1 MKIGIDIQCLT
12 RPLTGVGYY
21 TLGILRGLASLPVS
35 DLIFPFYFSSRGHVE
50 LPARVYKKMAPLGK
64 KIPGRILSLGW
75 KRLGFPPVNWL
86 IPGMDLYHFTDF
98 VARPVRRKPVVTTI
112 YDLSFKRYPEFTEP
126 KNLKYL
132 EASLPGSI
140 ERSDRIIVIS
150 EFTRDELT
158 SLYPVSS
165 DEITVVHGGIDD
177 IFHEKQTEDELM
189 RARFRYNLP
198 EKYILTVGTW
208 EPRKNL
214 VRLLQAW
221 RKLRMDGK
229 LGGYK
234 LVMVGMKGW
243 LCGEIEQKFRN
254 QAGQRG
260 VMSIGYVPRT
270 IMPAIYQGASAFI
283 YPSIYEGL
291 GLPPLEAIA
300 SGVPVAAARAGAIPE
315 VLGEA
320 ALYFDPTDPR
330 EMAEAINAVITKE
343 ELAAKLCRKGKEQ
356 IKDFTWEKAAEK
368 TMQVYRNACGLGEVL
383 G

>member
-1 MKIGIDIQCLT
+1 MKIGIDIQPLT

-21 TLGILRGLASLPVS
+21 ILGLLQGLASLSTS
-35 DLIFPFYFSSRGHVE
+35 DRVYPFYFSSHGHIN
-50 LPARVYKKMAPLGK
+50 LPARVYKRMAPRGK
-64 KIPGRILSLGW
+64 KIPGRVLSLGW

-86 IPGMDLYHFTDF
+86 IRGMDVYHFPDF

-132 EASLPGSI
+132 ETSLPASL

-150 EFTRDELT
+150 QFTRQELIT
-158 SLYPVSS
+158 LYPVSANKV
-165 DEITVVHGGIDD
+165 TVVYGGIDD
-177 IFHEKQTEDELM
+177 IFRQPVTPDELL
-189 RARFRYNLP
+189 RIRYRFNLP

-214 VRLLQAW
+214 VMLLQAW
-221 RKLRMDGK
+221 RTLRMEGRMS
-229 LGGYK
+229 GYK

-260 VMSIGYVPRT
+260 VMSIGYIPRT
-270 IMPAIYQGASAFI
+270 ALPAIYRGAAAFI
-283 YPSIYEGL
+283 FPSIYEGL
-291 GLPPLEAIA
+291 GLPPLEAMA
-300 SGVPVAAARAGAIPE
+300 GGVPVAAARAGALPE

-320 ALYFDPTDPR
+320 AAYFDPSNPR
-330 EMAEAINAVITKE
+330 EIGDSIEAIVTRK
-343 ELAAKLCRKGKEQ
+343 ELAGALREKGLEQAKKY
-356 IKDFTWEKAAEK
+356 TWERTAEQ
-368 TMQVYRNACGLGEVL
+368 TMRVYRNACGTGEVL

>member
-1 MKIGIDIQCLT
+1 
-12 RPLTGVGYY
+12 VNSVFFVV
-21 TLGILRGLASLPVS
+21 ILYLKN
-35 DLIFPFYFSSRGHVE
+35 IFIPE
-50 LPARVYKKMAPLGK
+50 LHP
-64 KIPGRILSLGW
+64 
-75 KRLGFPPVNWL
+75 
-86 IPGMDLYHFTDF
+86 
-98 VARPVRRKPVVTTI
+98 
-112 YDLSFKRYPEFTEP
+112 
-126 KNLKYL
+126 
-132 EASLPGSI
+132 
-140 ERSDRIIVIS
+140 DRIIVIS

-158 SLYPVSS
+158 SLYPVSG

-177 IFHEKQTEDELM
+177 IFHEQQTEDELM
-189 RARFRYNLP
+189 RARFRFNLP

-221 RKLRMDGK
+221 RKLRMEGK
-229 LGGYK
+229 LGEYK

-270 IMPAIYQGASAFI
+270 TMPAIYQGASAFI

-291 GLPPLEAIA
+291 GLPPLEALA
-300 SGVPVAAARAGAIPE
+300 SGVPVAAARAGALPE

-320 ALYFDPTDPR
+320 ALYFDPSDPR
-330 EMAEAINAVITKE
+330 EMAEVVNAVITQE
-343 ELAAKLCRKGKEQ
+343 ELASKLRRKGKEQ
-356 IKDFTWEKAAEK
+356 IKDFTWENAAEK

>member
-21 TLGILRGLASLPVS
+21 TLGLLKGMASLPVS
-35 DLIFPFYFSSRGHVE
+35 DEIFPFYFSSRGHVE
-50 LPARVYKKMAPLGK
+50 LPAKVYKKMAPEVK
-64 KIPGRILSLGW
+64 KIPGRILSVGW
-75 KRLGFPPVNWL
+75 KRIGFPPVNWL
-86 IPGMDLYHFTDF
+86 IRGMDLYHFPDF
-98 VARPVRRKPVVTTI
+98 VARPVKRKPIVTTI

-132 EASLPGSI
+132 DTSLPGSI

-150 EFTRDELT
+150 AFTRDELIN
-158 SLYPVSS
+158 LYPLSGNKISV
-165 DEITVVHGGIDD
+165 IHGGVDES
-177 IFHEKQTEDELM
+177 FHESFTDDELM
-189 RARFRYNLP
+189 RIRFRFNLP

-214 VRLLQAW
+214 SRLLQAW
-221 RKLRMDGK
+221 GNLRMDGK

-270 IMPAIYQGASAFI
+270 CLPAIYRGASAFI

-291 GLPPLEAIA
+291 GLPPLEAMA
-300 SGVPVAAARAGAIPE
+300 CDVPVAAARAGAIPE
-315 VLGEA
+315 VLGKA
-320 ALYFDPTDPR
+320 ALYFDPTDTR
-330 EMAEAINAVITKE
+330 EMADAINTIITRE
-343 ELAAKLCRKGKEQ
+343 ELATRLRNLGKEQ
-356 IKDFTWEKAAEK
+356 IKDFTWEKTAEK
-368 TMQVYRNACGLGEVL
+368 TIQVYHNACGMGGGLG
-383 G
+383 

>member
-35 DLIFPFYFSSRGHVE
+35 DLIFPFYFSSRGNVE
-50 LPARVYKKMAPLGK
+50 LPARVYKKMAPRGK

-132 EASLPGSI
+132 EASLPRSI

-150 EFTRDELT
+150 EFTRDELI

-177 IFHEKQTEDELM
+177 IFHETQTEDELM
-189 RARFRYNLP
+189 RARFRFNLP

-291 GLPPLEAIA
+291 GLPPLEALA
-300 SGVPVAAARAGAIPE
+300 SGVPVTAARAGAIPE

-320 ALYFDPTDPR
+320 ALYFDPSDPR
-330 EMAEAINAVITKE
+330 EIAEAINAVITRE
-343 ELAAKLCRKGKEQ
+343 ELAAQLRRKGKEQ

>member
-21 TLGILRGLASLPVS
+21 TLGILKGLAALPIS
-35 DLIFPFYFSSRGHVE
+35 DLIFPFFFSSRGHVE
-50 LPARVYKKMAPLGK
+50 LPARVYKKMAPVGK

-86 IPGMDLYHFTDF
+86 IRGMDLYHFPDF

-132 EASLPGSI
+132 EASIPKSI

-158 SLYPVSS
+158 SLYPVSGNK
-165 DEITVVHGGIDD
+165 ITVVHGGIDD
-177 IFHEKQTEDELM
+177 IFHEPLTDDELM
-189 RARFRYNLP
+189 RVRFRFNLP

-214 VRLLQAW
+214 ARLLQAW
-221 RKLRMDGK
+221 RALRMDGK

-270 IMPAIYQGASAFI
+270 CLPAIYRGASAFI

-291 GLPPLEAIA
+291 GLPPLEALACGI
-300 SGVPVAAARAGAIPE
+300 PVAAARAGAIPE

-320 ALYFDPTDPR
+320 ALYFDPSKTR
-330 EMAEAINAVITKE
+330 EIAEAINAVIIRE
-343 ELAAKLCRKGKEQ
+343 ELAAQLLRKGREQ

>member
-1 MKIGIDIQCLT
+1 M
-12 RPLTGVGYY
+12 
-21 TLGILRGLASLPVS
+21 
-35 DLIFPFYFSSRGHVE
+35 
-50 LPARVYKKMAPLGK
+50 GK
-64 KIPGRILSLGW
+64 KIPGRLLSLGW

-86 IPGMDLYHFTDF
+86 IRGMDLYHFPDF
-98 VARPVRRKPVVTTI
+98 IARPVRRKPVVTTI

-132 EASLPGSI
+132 EKSIPGSI

-158 SLYPVSS
+158 SLYPVS
-165 DEITVVHGGIDD
+165 DNKITVVHGGIDD
-177 IFHEKQTEDELM
+177 IFHEPLTDDDLM
-189 RARFRYNLP
+189 RVRFRFNLP

-221 RKLRMDGK
+221 RKLRMAGK

-260 VMSIGYVPRT
+260 VMSIGYGPPVNH
-270 IMPAIYQGASAFI
+270 ASNI
-283 YPSIYEGL
+283 SRRLRVYLS
-291 GLPPLEAIA
+291 
-300 SGVPVAAARAGAIPE
+300 
-315 VLGEA
+315 
-320 ALYFDPTDPR
+320 LY
-330 EMAEAINAVITKE
+330 
-343 ELAAKLCRKGKEQ
+343 L
-356 IKDFTWEKAAEK
+356 
-368 TMQVYRNACGLGEVL
+368 
-383 G
+383 

>member
-21 TLGILRGLASLPVS
+21 TLGILKGLASLPIS
-35 DLIFPFYFSSRGHVE
+35 DQIFPFYFSSRGHVE
-50 LPARVYKKMAPLGK
+50 LPAKVYKKMAPMGK
-64 KIPGRILSLGW
+64 KIPGRLMSLGW

-86 IPGMDLYHFTDF
+86 IRGMDLYHFPDF
-98 VARPVRRKPVVTTI
+98 IARPVRRKPVVTTI

-132 EASLPGSI
+132 ETSIPGSI

-158 SLYPVSS
+158 SLYPVS
-165 DEITVVHGGIDD
+165 DNKITVVHGGIDD
-177 IFHEKQTEDELM
+177 IFHEPLTEDDLM
-189 RARFRYNLP
+189 RVRFRFNLP

-221 RKLRMDGK
+221 RKLRMAGK

-270 IMPAIYQGASAFI
+270 AMPAIYRGASAFI

-291 GLPPLEAIA
+291 GLPPLEALA
-300 SGVPVAAARAGAIPE
+300 CGVPVAAARAGAIPE

-320 ALYFDPTDPR
+320 ALYFDPSDPR
-330 EMAEAINAVITKE
+330 EIAEAMDAVITRE
-343 ELAAKLCRKGKEQ
+343 ELSAQLRQKGEEQ
-356 IKDFTWEKAAEK
+356 IKDFTWENAAEK
-368 TMQVYRNACGLGEVL
+368 TIQVYRNACGIGEVM